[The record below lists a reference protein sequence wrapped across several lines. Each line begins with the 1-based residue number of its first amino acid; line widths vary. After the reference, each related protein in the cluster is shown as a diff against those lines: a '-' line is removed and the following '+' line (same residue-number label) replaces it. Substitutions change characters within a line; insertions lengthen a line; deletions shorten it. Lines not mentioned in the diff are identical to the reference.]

1 VKLLVGLGNPGEKYR
16 KTRHNTGFLFLDKV
30 SEQCSISFKKRVCYS
45 LVGKGRIR
53 GKEIILAKPLTYVN
67 RSGRAVR
74 ELLHFYKLTEKDL
87 LVVLDDFSLP
97 LGMVRLRSK
106 GSSGG
111 HNGLESIIE
120 ALQTE
125 DFPRLRIGIGPVR
138 DLASNGIGREEIHE
152 DWVSFVLSEF
162 TPEERPILEASLK
175 EGIETLRTFLKF

>member
-1 VKLLVGLGNPGEKYR
+1 MKLLVGLGNPGEKYR

-125 DFPRLRIGIGPVR
+125 DFPRLRIGIG
-138 DLASNGIGREEIHE
+138 REEIHE
-152 DWVSFVLSEF
+152 DLVSFVLSEF
-162 TPEERPILEASLK
+162 TPEEKIILEASLK
-175 EGIETLRTFLKF
+175 EGIIKWGQVLRLAI